1 MGSPSTA
8 ARSARLTSRTA
19 LGSTSARPTCSS
31 TPLRPVEALTHMA
44 DLIVT
49 LLKVAFLAV
58 LWLFVLLVANVIRT
72 DLFRT
77 TPAGVPGPAKDK
89 RAARSPEPRNRSRHE
104 AKVLAIDTGSQAGT
118 RLILDDDYVSGD
130 HASLARRANGDWVVT
145 DLGSTNGT
153 FVNEVRVVTPTV
165 VTASD
170 SLRIGRTQMRLET

>member
-1 MGSPSTA
+1 
-8 ARSARLTSRTA
+8 
-19 LGSTSARPTCSS
+19 
-31 TPLRPVEALTHMA
+31 MA

-49 LLKVAFLAV
+49 LLKVAFVAV

-72 DLFRT
+72 DLFHT
-77 TPAGVPGPAKDK
+77 APVGPRERGKASA
-89 RAARSPEPRNRSRHE
+89 AARLPEPRKRGKNE
-104 AKVLAIDTGSQAGT
+104 VKVLAIDNGPQAGT
-118 RLILDDDYVSGD
+118 RLALVDEFRIGRSTECALILDDDYVSGD
-130 HASLARRANGDWVVT
+130 HASLARRSNGDWVLT

>member
-1 MGSPSTA
+1 
-8 ARSARLTSRTA
+8 
-19 LGSTSARPTCSS
+19 
-31 TPLRPVEALTHMA
+31 MA

-77 TPAGVPGPAKDK
+77 APAGARERGRPAP
-89 RAARSPEPRNRSRHE
+89 APRSPQPRKRGKNEP
-104 AKVLAIDTGSQAGT
+104 KVLAIDTGPRAGT
-118 RLILDDDYVSGD
+118 RLALVDEFRIGRSADCALILDDDYVSGD
-130 HASLARRANGDWVVT
+130 HATLARRHNGDWVVT

-165 VTASD
+165 VTPTD

>member
-1 MGSPSTA
+1 
-8 ARSARLTSRTA
+8 
-19 LGSTSARPTCSS
+19 
-31 TPLRPVEALTHMA
+31 MA

-77 TPAGVPGPAKDK
+77 APVGAAPQVKDK
-89 RAARSPEPRNRSRHE
+89 REARSTQQKKRSKRE
-104 AKVLAIDTGSQAGT
+104 AKVLAIDTGPQAGT
-118 RLILDDDYVSGD
+118 RLALVDEFRIGRSADCALILDDDDYVSGD

-153 FVNEVRVVTPTV
+153 FVNEVRVVAPTV

>member
-1 MGSPSTA
+1 
-8 ARSARLTSRTA
+8 
-19 LGSTSARPTCSS
+19 
-31 TPLRPVEALTHMA
+31 MA

-77 TPAGVPGPAKDK
+77 APAGPREKVS
-89 RAARSPEPRNRSRHE
+89 RSQAARAPQPKKRGKNDPR
-104 AKVLAIDTGSQAGT
+104 VLAIDTGPQAGN
-118 RLILDDDYVSGD
+118 RLALVDEFRIGRSADCALILDDDYVSGD
-130 HASLARRANGDWVVT
+130 HASLARRSNGDWVVT

-165 VTASD
+165 VTPAD

>member
-1 MGSPSTA
+1 
-8 ARSARLTSRTA
+8 
-19 LGSTSARPTCSS
+19 
-31 TPLRPVEALTHMA
+31 MA

-72 DLFRT
+72 DLFRAA
-77 TPAGVPGPAKDK
+77 PAGFPSDAKDK
-89 RAARSPEPRNRSRHE
+89 RAARSPEPRKRSKHE
-104 AKVLAIDTGSQAGT
+104 AKVLAIDTGPQAGT
-118 RLILDDDYVSGD
+118 RLALVDEFRIGRSAECALVLDDDYVSGD

>member
-1 MGSPSTA
+1 
-8 ARSARLTSRTA
+8 
-19 LGSTSARPTCSS
+19 
-31 TPLRPVEALTHMA
+31 MA

-77 TPAGVPGPAKDK
+77 ANAGPGDA
-89 RAARSPEPRNRSRHE
+89 RAAKATAPAPVKRGRREP
-104 AKVLAIDTGSQAGT
+104 KVLAIDTGSQAGT
-118 RLILDDDYVSGD
+118 RLALVDQFRIGRSTGCALILDDDFVSGD
-130 HASLARRANGDWVVT
+130 HASLARTPKGEWVLT

-165 VTASD
+165 VTPSD

>member
-1 MGSPSTA
+1 
-8 ARSARLTSRTA
+8 
-19 LGSTSARPTCSS
+19 
-31 TPLRPVEALTHMA
+31 MA

-72 DLFRT
+72 DLRAVPST
-77 TPAGVPGPAKDK
+77 LRQAQGTGRQAQGTGRQAQGSGDPSTGSGNGVSGSRSSRPVK
-89 RAARSPEPRNRSRHE
+89 RGRREP
-104 AKVLAIDTGSQAGT
+104 KVLAIDSGSQAGT
-118 RLILDDDYVSGD
+118 RLALVDDFRIGRSTGCALILDDDYVSGD
-130 HASLARRANGDWVVT
+130 HASLVRMPNGAWVLS

-165 VTASD
+165 VTPTD

>member
-1 MGSPSTA
+1 
-8 ARSARLTSRTA
+8 
-19 LGSTSARPTCSS
+19 
-31 TPLRPVEALTHMA
+31 MA
-44 DLIVT
+44 DLITT

-77 TPAGVPGPAKDK
+77 APATPRSARSGAAVPAGPAPVK
-89 RAARSPEPRNRSRHE
+89 RSRKE
-104 AKVLAIDTGSQAGT
+104 PKVLAIDTGSQAGI
-118 RLILDDDYVSGD
+118 RLALVDDFRIGRSAGCALVLDDDYVSSE
-130 HASLARRANGDWVVT
+130 HAALVRTTKGEWVLS

-165 VTASD
+165 VTLSD

>member
-1 MGSPSTA
+1 
-8 ARSARLTSRTA
+8 
-19 LGSTSARPTCSS
+19 
-31 TPLRPVEALTHMA
+31 MA

-77 TPAGVPGPAKDK
+77 APAGPRTRGRTA
-89 RAARSPEPRNRSRHE
+89 EPRTAEPRRRGRNE
-104 AKVLAIDTGSQAGT
+104 PKVLAIDTGPQAGT
-118 RLILDDDYVSGD
+118 RLALVDEFRIGRSADCALILDDDYVSGD
-130 HASLARRANGDWVVT
+130 HASLARRGKGEWVLT

-153 FVNEVRVVTPTV
+153 FVNEVRVSVPTV
-165 VTASD
+165 VTTAD

>member
-1 MGSPSTA
+1 
-8 ARSARLTSRTA
+8 
-19 LGSTSARPTCSS
+19 
-31 TPLRPVEALTHMA
+31 MA

-58 LWLFVLLVANVIRT
+58 LWLFVLLVASVIRT

-77 TPAGVPGPAKDK
+77 APAGVPSDAKDK
-89 RAARSPEPRNRSRHE
+89 RAARSPEPRKRSKRE

-118 RLILDDDYVSGD
+118 RLALVDEFRIGRSAECALILDDDYVSGD

>member
-1 MGSPSTA
+1 
-8 ARSARLTSRTA
+8 
-19 LGSTSARPTCSS
+19 
-31 TPLRPVEALTHMA
+31 MA

-72 DLFRT
+72 DLFRVA
-77 TPAGVPGPAKDK
+77 PVGPRAKG
-89 RAARSPEPRNRSRHE
+89 RASAAVRSPEPPKRGRNE
-104 AKVLAIDTGSQAGT
+104 LKVLAIDTGPQAGA
-118 RLILDDDYVSGD
+118 RLALVDEFRIGRSADCALILDDDYVSGD
-130 HASLARRANGDWVVT
+130 HASLARRSGGEWVVT

-165 VTASD
+165 VTAAD

>member
-1 MGSPSTA
+1 
-8 ARSARLTSRTA
+8 
-19 LGSTSARPTCSS
+19 
-31 TPLRPVEALTHMA
+31 MA

-72 DLFRT
+72 DLRAVPST
-77 TPAGVPGPAKDK
+77 LRQAQGTGLQAQGSGRQAQGTPRPVK
-89 RAARSPEPRNRSRHE
+89 RGRREP
-104 AKVLAIDTGSQAGT
+104 KVLAIDSGSQAGT
-118 RLILDDDYVSGD
+118 RLALVDDFRIGRSTGCALILDDDYVSGD
-130 HASLARRANGDWVVT
+130 HASLVRMPNGAWVLS

-165 VTASD
+165 VTPTD

>member
-1 MGSPSTA
+1 
-8 ARSARLTSRTA
+8 
-19 LGSTSARPTCSS
+19 
-31 TPLRPVEALTHMA
+31 MA

-77 TPAGVPGPAKDK
+77 APAGPRDK
-89 RAARSPEPRNRSRHE
+89 RGASAPAPSPEPRKRGKNE
-104 AKVLAIDTGSQAGT
+104 LKILAIDTGPQAGT
-118 RLILDDDYVSGD
+118 RLALVDEFRIGRSSACALILDDDYVSGD
-130 HASLARRANGDWVVT
+130 HASLARTAKGDWVVT

-165 VTASD
+165 VTAAD

>member
-1 MGSPSTA
+1 
-8 ARSARLTSRTA
+8 
-19 LGSTSARPTCSS
+19 
-31 TPLRPVEALTHMA
+31 MA

-72 DLFRT
+72 DLFRAA
-77 TPAGVPGPAKDK
+77 PAGVPGDAKDR
-89 RAARSPEPRNRSRHE
+89 RAARSPEPRKRSKHE
-104 AKVLAIDTGSQAGT
+104 AKVLAIDTGPQAGT
-118 RLILDDDYVSGD
+118 RLALVDEFRIGRSAECALVLDDDYVSGD

>member
-1 MGSPSTA
+1 
-8 ARSARLTSRTA
+8 
-19 LGSTSARPTCSS
+19 
-31 TPLRPVEALTHMA
+31 MA

-77 TPAGVPGPAKDK
+77 APAGAPGQVKDK
-89 RAARSPEPRNRSRHE
+89 RGARTPEPRKRSKHE
-104 AKVLAIDTGSQAGT
+104 AKVLAIDTGSQAGS
-118 RLILDDDYVSGD
+118 RLALVDEFRIGRSADCALILDDDYVSGD
-130 HASLARRANGDWVVT
+130 HASLARRPNGDWVVT

>member
-1 MGSPSTA
+1 
-8 ARSARLTSRTA
+8 
-19 LGSTSARPTCSS
+19 
-31 TPLRPVEALTHMA
+31 MA

-72 DLFRT
+72 DLFRAA
-77 TPAGVPGPAKDK
+77 PAGVPGDAKDK
-89 RAARSPEPRNRSRHE
+89 RAARSPEPRKRSKHE
-104 AKVLAIDTGSQAGT
+104 AKVLAIDTGPQAGT
-118 RLILDDDYVSGD
+118 RLALVDEFRIGRSAECALVLDDDYVSGD

>member
-1 MGSPSTA
+1 
-8 ARSARLTSRTA
+8 
-19 LGSTSARPTCSS
+19 
-31 TPLRPVEALTHMA
+31 MA

-77 TPAGVPGPAKDK
+77 EPVGPRGKVKAAAVRPPEQRK
-89 RAARSPEPRNRSRHE
+89 RGRNDPR
-104 AKVLAIDTGSQAGT
+104 VLAIDTGPQAGT
-118 RLILDDDYVSGD
+118 RLALVDEFRIGRSTDCALILDDDYVSGD
-130 HASLARRANGDWVVT
+130 HASLAHRPGGDWVVT

-153 FVNEVRVVTPTV
+153 FVNEVRVTVPTV

>member
-1 MGSPSTA
+1 
-8 ARSARLTSRTA
+8 
-19 LGSTSARPTCSS
+19 
-31 TPLRPVEALTHMA
+31 MA

-49 LLKVAFLAV
+49 LLKVAVLAV

-72 DLFRT
+72 DLFRAA
-77 TPAGVPGPAKDK
+77 PAGVPGDAKDK
-89 RAARSPEPRNRSRHE
+89 RVARSPEPRKRSKHE
-104 AKVLAIDTGSQAGT
+104 AKVLAIDTGPQAGT
-118 RLILDDDYVSGD
+118 RLALVDEFRIGRSAECALVLDDDYVSGD

>member
-1 MGSPSTA
+1 
-8 ARSARLTSRTA
+8 
-19 LGSTSARPTCSS
+19 
-31 TPLRPVEALTHMA
+31 MA
-44 DLIVT
+44 DLITT

-77 TPAGVPGPAKDK
+77 APVAPRGSRQGAKGPA
-89 RAARSPEPRNRSRHE
+89 AAAPVKRSRKE
-104 AKVLAIDTGSQAGT
+104 PKVLAIDTGSQAGT
-118 RLILDDDYVSGD
+118 RLALVDEFRIGRSAGCALVLDDDYVSGD
-130 HASLARRANGDWVVT
+130 HASLVRTPKGEWVVS

-165 VTASD
+165 VTPSD

>member
-1 MGSPSTA
+1 
-8 ARSARLTSRTA
+8 
-19 LGSTSARPTCSS
+19 
-31 TPLRPVEALTHMA
+31 MA

-77 TPAGVPGPAKDK
+77 ANAGPGDA
-89 RAARSPEPRNRSRHE
+89 RAAKATAPAPVKRGRREP
-104 AKVLAIDTGSQAGT
+104 KVLAIDTGSQAGT
-118 RLILDDDYVSGD
+118 RLALVDEFRIGRSTGCALILDDDFVSGD
-130 HASLARRANGDWVVT
+130 HASLARTPKGEWVLT

-165 VTASD
+165 VTPAD

>member
-1 MGSPSTA
+1 
-8 ARSARLTSRTA
+8 
-19 LGSTSARPTCSS
+19 
-31 TPLRPVEALTHMA
+31 MA
-44 DLIVT
+44 DLITT

-77 TPAGVPGPAKDK
+77 APATGRSGATAAPAPAPVK
-89 RAARSPEPRNRSRHE
+89 RSRKE
-104 AKVLAIDTGSQAGT
+104 PKVLAIDTGSLAGT
-118 RLILDDDYVSGD
+118 RLALVDEFRIGRSAGCALVLDDDYVSTD
-130 HASLARRANGDWVVT
+130 HASLVRMPKGEWVLS

-165 VTASD
+165 VTPAD

>member
-1 MGSPSTA
+1 
-8 ARSARLTSRTA
+8 
-19 LGSTSARPTCSS
+19 
-31 TPLRPVEALTHMA
+31 MA

-49 LLKVAFLAV
+49 LLKVAFVAV

-77 TPAGVPGPAKDK
+77 APVVGPRERGKAS
-89 RAARSPEPRNRSRHE
+89 AAVRSPEPRKRGKNE
-104 AKVLAIDTGSQAGT
+104 VKVLAIDTGPQTGT
-118 RLILDDDYVSGD
+118 RLALVDEFRIGRSAECALILDDDYVSGD
-130 HASLARRANGDWVVT
+130 HASLARRSGGEWVVT

-165 VTASD
+165 VTAAD

>member
-1 MGSPSTA
+1 
-8 ARSARLTSRTA
+8 
-19 LGSTSARPTCSS
+19 
-31 TPLRPVEALTHMA
+31 MA

-77 TPAGVPGPAKDK
+77 APAGVPSDAKDK
-89 RAARSPEPRNRSRHE
+89 RAARSPEPRKRSKHE

-118 RLILDDDYVSGD
+118 RLALVDEFRIGRSADCALILDDDYVSGD

>member
-1 MGSPSTA
+1 
-8 ARSARLTSRTA
+8 
-19 LGSTSARPTCSS
+19 
-31 TPLRPVEALTHMA
+31 MA

-77 TPAGVPGPAKDK
+77 APAGVPSDAKDE
-89 RAARSPEPRNRSRHE
+89 RAARSPEPRKRSKHE

-118 RLILDDDYVSGD
+118 RLALVDEFRIGRSAECALILDDDYVSGD
-130 HASLARRANGDWVVT
+130 HASLARRANGEWVVT

-153 FVNEVRVVTPTV
+153 FVNEVRVVAPTV

>member
-1 MGSPSTA
+1 
-8 ARSARLTSRTA
+8 
-19 LGSTSARPTCSS
+19 
-31 TPLRPVEALTHMA
+31 MA
-44 DLIVT
+44 DLITT

-77 TPAGVPGPAKDK
+77 APATP
-89 RAARSPEPRNRSRHE
+89 RSARSGAAAPAAPATVKRSRKE
-104 AKVLAIDTGSQAGT
+104 PKVLAIDTGSQSGT
-118 RLILDDDYVSGD
+118 RLALVDEFRIGRSAGCALVLGDDYVSSD
-130 HASLARRANGDWVVT
+130 HASLVRTPKGEWVLT

-165 VTASD
+165 VTPSD

>member
-1 MGSPSTA
+1 
-8 ARSARLTSRTA
+8 
-19 LGSTSARPTCSS
+19 
-31 TPLRPVEALTHMA
+31 MA

-77 TPAGVPGPAKDK
+77 APVGPREKAS
-89 RAARSPEPRNRSRHE
+89 RPQATRSPQPKKRGRNDPR
-104 AKVLAIDTGSQAGT
+104 VLAIDTGPQAGT
-118 RLILDDDYVSGD
+118 RLALVDEFRIGRSSDCALILDDDYVSGD

-165 VTASD
+165 VTPVD

>member
-1 MGSPSTA
+1 
-8 ARSARLTSRTA
+8 
-19 LGSTSARPTCSS
+19 
-31 TPLRPVEALTHMA
+31 MA

-77 TPAGVPGPAKDK
+77 VPAGPRGKVPVSRDAGSTRPSK
-89 RAARSPEPRNRSRHE
+89 RGKKEP
-104 AKVLAIDTGSQAGT
+104 KVLAIDNGPQAGT
-118 RLILDDDYVSGD
+118 RLALVDEFRIGRSAECALILDDDYVSGD
-130 HASLARRANGDWVVT
+130 HASLARRPSGEWVVT

-153 FVNEVRVVTPTV
+153 FVNEVRVVAPTV

>member
-1 MGSPSTA
+1 
-8 ARSARLTSRTA
+8 
-19 LGSTSARPTCSS
+19 
-31 TPLRPVEALTHMA
+31 MA

-77 TPAGVPGPAKDK
+77 APAGVPSDARDK
-89 RAARSPEPRNRSRHE
+89 RAARSPEPRKRSKHE

-118 RLILDDDYVSGD
+118 RLALVDEFRIGRSADCALILDDDYASGD

-153 FVNEVRVVTPTV
+153 FVNEVRVVSPTV